1 MKRLAITVISLF
13 VVASAAHASMQVLP
27 PVAPVAASP
36 SAVAGGQKMIGWRS
50 GPIICAGSPVVPS
63 ALPTPLERYGWISAE
78 GVPTKSITLTFDIDR
93 TGRPHAIKRS
103 GPTYVLYGED
113 LDATL
118 ATARFAPGAERT
130 GCTVTYDLDTAAID
144 AAPIDRLIAYSL
156 FPVGQRLP
164 QAGFDRVRLAA
175 SANSTCGDPAPAVR
189 RRIYPDFKAIPQAP
203 ATRSWSMISFDIDAQ
218 GKPVKARVFRS
229 TGNAALDRA
238 SVKAVADSRFE
249 PGARRGCVYPY
260 WRAGPTLAAPAIP
273 DALAERAD
281 ATCPATA
288 PWKTH
293 PVLRYPDAYRRQG
306 VEGWGIVAYDVAPW
320 GQTGNLRVVASEPS
334 AAFGAAAMETVRAAT
349 KEASPQG
356 YSNCVTRVRFVLA
369 ADGKQGP
376 DLATGAPPPF

>member
-1 MKRLAITVISLF
+1 
-13 VVASAAHASMQVLP
+13 MQVLP
-27 PVAPVAASP
+27 PVEPVVGPPA
-36 SAVAGGQKMIGWRS
+36 AVAGGQKMIGWRT
-50 GPIICAGSPVVPS
+50 GPVSCAGSPVVPS
-63 ALPTPLERYGWISAE
+63 AMPTPLERYGWISAE

-93 TGRPHAIKRS
+93 AGRPHAIKRS
-103 GPTYVLYGED
+103 GPTYVLYGDD

-118 ATARFAPGAERT
+118 ATASFAPGAERT
-130 GCTVTYDLDTAAID
+130 GCTVTYDLDVAAID
-144 AAPIDRLIAYSL
+144 AAPIERLIAYSL

-164 QAGFDRVRLAA
+164 QAGFDRVRRAA
-175 SANSTCGDPAPAVR
+175 SANSTCGDPALAVR

-249 PGARRGCVYPY
+249 PGVRRGCVYPY